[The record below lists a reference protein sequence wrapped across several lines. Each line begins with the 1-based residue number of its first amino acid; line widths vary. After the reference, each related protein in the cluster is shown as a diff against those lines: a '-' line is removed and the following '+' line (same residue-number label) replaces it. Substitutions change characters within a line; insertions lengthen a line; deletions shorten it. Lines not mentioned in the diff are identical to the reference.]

1 MALFSQTEPGPVQ
14 CAQLSGEQY
23 PGADGQIPIMLQLC
37 DGFGRLL
44 QTKQKADP
52 GEAYVVDEQGSI
64 ELDAQGR
71 PRIADTGDQPRW
83 AVSGRIIYNEKSE
96 PVRVYQPCF
105 LNQPRYVDD
114 ADMVQWGYADLY
126 LYDAMGRQRE
136 RISAAGYRHRIRYYP
151 WFTVSEDE
159 NDTLNE
165 LLDDDEQTGRTQP
178 DNL

>member
-1 MALFSQTEPGPVQ
+1 MAELASLPGTCV
-14 CAQLSGEQY
+14 A
-23 PGADGQIPIMLQLC
+23 PIARENGVN
-37 DGFGRLL
+37 DNVIFKRL
-44 QTKQKADP
+44 
-52 GEAYVVDEQGSI
+52 
-64 ELDAQGR
+64 
-71 PRIADTGDQPRW
+71 RI
-83 AVSGRIIYNEKSE
+83 
-96 PVRVYQPCF
+96 YQPCF

-165 LLDDDEQTGRTQP
+165 L
-178 DNL
+178 